1 MLVFGGTGTAGQGA
15 VRALVAAGHEVRC
28 FVRPGRENR
37 LPKNAEPIVG
47 DLSNL
52 ERAFDGSIDAV
63 VSCLASRSGT
73 PVDAWAIDH
82 DAHLRILRAAKQAGV
97 SHFVQLSALCVQKPV
112 LAFQHAKLA
121 FEQALMA
128 SDLDYSIVRP
138 TAFFKSLSGQVAR
151 VQDGKAF
158 LVFGDGLLTACKP
171 ISDDDLGRFIA
182 KCLLDPALK
191 NKTLPVGGP
200 GPAITPLDQGNA
212 LFERLGETPRFKH
225 VPVGMMNAIIAAL
238 RFGGVFNRRLAEKAE
253 LAKIG
258 RYYATES
265 MLIWDEASQRYNSDA
280 TPEFGTETL
289 FDYYDAILSGKVR
302 ADLGAH
308 AVF

>member
-1 MLVFGGTGTAGQGA
+1 M
-15 VRALVAAGHEVRC
+15 VAAGHEVRC
-28 FVRPGRENR
+28 FVRSGRDIR
-37 LPKNAEPIVG
+37 FPDSVVPIVG

-52 ERAFDGSIDAV
+52 ENAFEDPVDVV
-63 VSCLASRSGT
+63 VSCLASRSGI
-73 PVDAWAIDH
+73 PMDAWAIDH
-82 DAHLRILRAAKQAGV
+82 DAHLRILRAAEAAPV
-97 SHFVQLSALCVQKPV
+97 RHFVQLSALCVQKPY

-121 FEQALMA
+121 FEKALIA
-128 SDLDYSIVRP
+128 SDLPHSIIRP

-151 VQDGKAF
+151 VQAGKSF
-158 LVFGDGLLTACKP
+158 LIFGDGQLTSCKP

-182 KCLLDPALK
+182 TCLDDPSLQ
-191 NKTLPVGGP
+191 NKILPVGGP

-212 LFERLGETPRFKH
+212 LFERLGHAPRFKK
-225 VPVGMMNAIIAAL
+225 VPVRMMDGIIAAL
-238 RFGGVFNRRLAEKAE
+238 MVGGVFNRRLSEKAE

-265 MLIWDEASQRYNSDA
+265 MLVWDQTAQRYDADA

-289 FDYYDAILSGKVR
+289 FDYYDQLLSGQVR
-302 ADLGAH
+302 VDLGAH